1 MRLRNGILTIVFGTL
16 LITAAL
22 LLAYY
27 NLFLSNATATE
38 FETLQ
43 TDLDNECAL
52 FASQLPLQ
60 QDISRYLDVQAGRT
74 GYQFHL
80 LNLEGQTLYRTAEQ
94 NEPAISINATSPL
107 QFNGQTILLRV
118 TKFISIKTAT
128 SIPAVQKLLL
138 AGIVILLI
146 TLPII
151 YLVLYLYYV
160 RPIVRLQRDMEQY
173 KSGEKPVGSKRRD
186 EIGKL
191 QNAFVQLTDDLDL
204 EKQKQNRL
212 IASISHDIKTPLT
225 SVMGYA
231 ERLQNSTL
239 SPERSKRYIATIYE
253 KAQRIRDLVDEFDDY
268 LSCNM
273 PGTLKKQT
281 VTTNR
286 LFALFEEEYQQDL
299 SELGVSLTLTNRAPL
314 QPISVDIAKLRR
326 VFGNLVANSL
336 KHFDKP
342 EMKIALSCH
351 MEYDWLFFAFSD
363 NGEGVEASELRQIF
377 DPLFTSDVG
386 RSVAGLGLSICHEI
400 IIAHNGKI
408 WAEPNEEEGSG
419 LRVCFVLPRVKDL

>member
-128 SIPAVQKLLL
+128 SIPAVQRLLL

-231 ERLQNSTL
+231 ERLQNNTL

-286 LFALFEEEYQQDL
+286 LFALFEEEYQQEL
-299 SELGVSLTLTNRAPL
+299 SELGVSLT
-314 QPISVDIAKLRR
+314 
-326 VFGNLVANSL
+326 
-336 KHFDKP
+336 
-342 EMKIALSCH
+342 
-351 MEYDWLFFAFSD
+351 
-363 NGEGVEASELRQIF
+363 
-377 DPLFTSDVG
+377 
-386 RSVAGLGLSICHEI
+386 
-400 IIAHNGKI
+400 
-408 WAEPNEEEGSG
+408 
-419 LRVCFVLPRVKDL
+419 